1 MTSRRTQRPRPHL
14 FTQPVRATMRDIG
27 LTLAG
32 LLVLALM
39 ARVLEVFPFL
49 IGG

>member
-1 MTSRRTQRPRPHL
+1 MRRPTQRPRPHL
-14 FTQPVRATMRDIG
+14 FTEPVRATLRDIG

-39 ARVLEVFPFL
+39 ARVLEAFPFL